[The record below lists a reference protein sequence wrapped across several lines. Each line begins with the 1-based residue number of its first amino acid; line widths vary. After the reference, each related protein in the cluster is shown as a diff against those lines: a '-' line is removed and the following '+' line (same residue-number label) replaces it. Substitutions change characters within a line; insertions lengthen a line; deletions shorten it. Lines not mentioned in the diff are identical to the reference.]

1 MSLLSLA
8 EIALYEVVDIVTFA
22 VLAVLPFRP
31 QLRSRRA
38 FFAVVSA
45 LYVLGIGRRAAA
57 LLYPP
62 ASAALSVLWIA
73 MYLAAY
79 RYLIRAAVPKLLF
92 VLISMVN
99 YASVTAILYSALG
112 ELLFADAVVRNP
124 YGIEA
129 CISAGLVQLVTI
141 PVLYAALTSRVAP
154 LIQAPENDAVWR
166 SLWLVPA
173 TFCVF
178 FYYNLYNNEGVLQY
192 ASDARSLIF
201 ALVISAG
208 SFFVTYLLLKLVET
222 SSLTL
227 RLRAENHQL
236 ALQTLQYQ
244 NLVDRMEETRRAR
257 HDLRQCMAVLE
268 TYLQEGDI
276 DRLDGF
282 VHQMCAALPENPQ
295 LFYCRRPAL
304 NALLGYYA
312 GQAAQMHIG
321 FDVQV
326 EFPETDAVPDNDL
339 VVLFGNLLENA
350 VEACARQTRGARF
363 LRLRV
368 RTQGQAVTVVLDNS
382 CDPDSVH
389 KKVGF
394 LSSKR
399 DGPGFGMSSVRKI
412 AERYGGTAEFRQ
424 NGGVFEASVL
434 FMARGPEPAKS

>member
-1 MSLLSLA
+1 MSLISVA
-8 EIALYEVVDIVTFA
+8 QIALYEVIDIVIFA
-22 VLAVLPFRP
+22 VLAVVPFRP

-38 FFAVVSA
+38 FTAVVSA
-45 LYVLGIGRRAAA
+45 LYALGIGRRVVA

-73 MYLAAY
+73 VYLAAY

-99 YASVTAILYSALG
+99 YASVTAILYSSLG
-112 ELLFADAVVRNP
+112 ELLFADAVARNP
-124 YGIEA
+124 YGMEA
-129 CISAGLVQLVTI
+129 CISAGLVQLVTV
-141 PVLYAALTSRVAP
+141 PALYFALTHRVAP

-178 FYYNLYNNEGVLQY
+178 FYYNLYTNEGVLQY
-192 ASDARSLIF
+192 ASDMRSLIF

-268 TYLQEGDI
+268 TYLHEGDI
-276 DRLDGF
+276 GRLNAF
-282 VHQMCAALPENPQ
+282 VQQMCAVLPDQTQ

-312 GQAAQMHIG
+312 GQAAQKRIA
-321 FDVQV
+321 FEVQI

-350 VEACARQTRGARF
+350 VEACARQTEGARF
-363 LRLRV
+363 IHLCV

-382 CDPDSVH
+382 CNPDSVH
-389 KKVGF
+389 KKAVF

-412 AERYGGTAEFRQ
+412 AERYGGTAMFRQ
-424 NGGVFEASVL
+424 NGGVFQASVL
-434 FMARGPEPAKS
+434 FMA